1 MALLLSCWG
10 FSMNAQELVYEK
22 HEDKGYVLIK
32 SEKHDSLMAPYRKQK
47 ASWPEMIQC
56 DGLDK
61 LMTSIRNS
69 VMNQELFE
77 KLKENKIG
85 FSITFYIDR
94 TGRVID
100 AYIMVLLSYVDQFD
114 EEDFRF
120 IYNQIMK
127 QRFNMEYVRNR
138 EEFTYARFSFPW
150 SHKYEFPLKE

>member
-32 SEKHDSLMAPYRKQK
+32 SEKHDSLMAPYRQQK
-47 ASWPEMIQC
+47 ASWPKMIQC

-61 LMTSIRNS
+61 MMDSIRNS

-127 QRFNMEYVRNR
+127 QWFNMEYVRNR

-150 SHKYEFPLKE
+150 SHKHEFPLKE